1 MLSLSFPV
9 GQALKKARAHTK
21 NASLAVTGLALIT
34 GVLSPAANAQQP
46 HINHPLGSIATPEP
60 SSWIAFAIGGLGL
73 LLLARIAQKRRA
85 ADITRTE

>member
-9 GQALKKARAHTK
+9 GQTLKKARITPK
-21 NASLAVTGLALIT
+21 NAWMTVTGLALMLIAFT
-34 GVLSPAANAQQP
+34 PAADAQQP

-73 LLLARIAQKRRA
+73 LALARKARKRP
-85 ADITRTE
+85 TTEPS